1 MKKYIYIIS
10 LAAFYIFSDIICG
23 TQIKKNKNKHAPKS
37 NNYNPYH
44 NLKESDFNN
53 SNFSNEKQ
61 YNNKNNFINNEKYI
75 QPYLINNNTFQNKK
89 DINNTKLT
97 LYNEYNKTNNL
108 DDFRNFNHEH
118 EKTNNRLIEINKS
131 FLQITYISRINK
143 NTLNTVDT
151 IYGVNDDES
160 VLSFFYKPLYSAKY
174 IKKMLE
180 KLNIL
185 SNYTVQS
192 KLNNNHDTVLNDVIE
207 TNKSCNDKKQELIN
221 RLSNI
226 HNSFYNAYNDPSK
239 DDYNLYTLSKT
250 NFVNCLKNGFE
261 KIKNKPNDI
270 ISYEEDVYKNNCKN
284 SSKINSHPQNNSEF
298 CKTVT
303 RLGSNYKRNWEVPK
317 DNEVIPFI
325 DFLIN
330 ELKQNNNLKTL
341 VPKLEFIKKQFEDIK
356 NKHDKYIK
364 MCKEK
369 EVFVKKCTNTTI
381 DNNNC
386 DKYFNEI
393 KKIAESYSILDY
405 NYRILDYLESI
416 RITYKYSLIHFF
428 KSLGGLL
435 INKVDS
441 DGNIIEKDGIY
452 DFDLITPKNKLS
464 SLETELNKIFEN
476 KWNDY
481 KSKKDLEKFNDT
493 IKNIILSIISLMDEF
508 KGLNTSMI
516 NLRNDGVTNKF
527 NITSQIKN
535 KLNVYTYEERK
546 KGFQDSLILANNWET
561 EKTKILTELKK
572 KNEETIQ
579 LEIKIKEL
587 IKQITDI
594 VEEQKIVNELK
605 LELSDKIKD
614 IIGKIEYVKKA
625 VELKK
630 EIEKNNAYIDELAK
644 KSPYQIT
651 EYIEKKN
658 TMYNTIKA
666 YFDQIYE
673 GDIDTFY
680 NKLSS
685 IVKESPI
692 DNTEN
697 KTKLEDLKSK
707 IDNVYNKIEN
717 MKIETVKSHLNNIET
732 SNKLSETIL
741 EIKKYIYEEIIKEL
755 NKTSEDF
762 KNKEQ
767 ELSNKIND
775 YDKKRDQFNSFCLFI
790 STKHIYNLFHV
801 FFFLQFLSPSK

>member
-1 MKKYIYIIS
+1 
-10 LAAFYIFSDIICG
+10 
-23 TQIKKNKNKHAPKS
+23 
-37 NNYNPYH
+37 
-44 NLKESDFNN
+44 
-53 SNFSNEKQ
+53 
-61 YNNKNNFINNEKYI
+61 
-75 QPYLINNNTFQNKK
+75 
-89 DINNTKLT
+89 
-97 LYNEYNKTNNL
+97 
-108 DDFRNFNHEH
+108 
-118 EKTNNRLIEINKS
+118 
-131 FLQITYISRINK
+131 
-143 NTLNTVDT
+143 
-151 IYGVNDDES
+151 
-160 VLSFFYKPLYSAKY
+160 
-174 IKKMLE
+174 
-180 KLNIL
+180 
-185 SNYTVQS
+185 
-192 KLNNNHDTVLNDVIE
+192 
-207 TNKSCNDKKQELIN
+207 
-221 RLSNI
+221 
-226 HNSFYNAYNDPSK
+226 
-239 DDYNLYTLSKT
+239 
-250 NFVNCLKNGFE
+250 
-261 KIKNKPNDI
+261 
-270 ISYEEDVYKNNCKN
+270 
-284 SSKINSHPQNNSEF
+284 
-298 CKTVT
+298 
-303 RLGSNYKRNWEVPK
+303 
-317 DNEVIPFI
+317 
-325 DFLIN
+325 
-330 ELKQNNNLKTL
+330 TL
-341 VPKLEFIKKQFEDIK
+341 VTKLEFIKKQFEDIK
-356 NKHDKYIK
+356 KKHNKHIEI
-364 MCKEK
+364 CKK
-369 EVFVKKCTNTTI
+369 EEVSVGKCTNTI
-381 DNNNC
+381 INNNNC

-416 RITYKYSLIHFF
+416 RITYKDSLIQFF
-428 KSLGGLL
+428 KSLGKLL

-508 KGLNTSMI
+508 KGLNDSMLKLK
-516 NLRNDGVTNKF
+516 NNGVTNKF

-775 YDKKRDQFNSFCLFI
+775 YTKENDQLSEYKSKMLEIRKHYNDQVNIDNTKEEEAKQNYDKSNEHMKTILTNEDEISKLINEVKSMKNELLSKVNKYIDFDKDYKENVDSEHNKFTELTDKIKVELSDEELKKYEKKFNDSKALI
-790 STKHIYNLFHV
+790 NETKKSIEEEYQNIN
-801 FFFLQFLSPSK
+801 